1 MDSKTQEYLQRLPRP
16 TAAPEVLQ
24 GLSGELASQIPA
36 AQLRGLLYR
45 VGRGLADRHSVGSI
59 KTLAEFEQFA
69 LRKLAELD
77 LGWVQVEE
85 VSGAVDFVHGG
96 APLQNWFGANAE
108 EWAPGLLEGLYAE
121 WMAQLGADARLDVH
135 EIEDGALPPGLYRL
149 RFAHESAF
157 GI

>member
-16 TAAPEVLQ
+16 TAAPEVLL
-24 GLSGELASQIPA
+24 GLGGELASQVQAP
-36 AQLRGLLYR
+36 QLRGLLYR
-45 VGRGLADRHSVGSI
+45 VGRGLAGRHSVGSI

-85 VSGAVDFVHGG
+85 VAGAVDFVHGG
-96 APLQNWFGANAE
+96 APLQNWFGADAE

-121 WMAQLGADARLDVH
+121 WMAQLGADARLDVR
-135 EIEDGALPPGLYRL
+135 EIEDGALEPGVHRL